1 MSNIEQPH
9 LDRRTA
15 EFKVKPRVK
24 DISGKNLRLSDED
37 REQFRNQG
45 KISPEHIRSYLNPDT
60 NESVELFKISA
71 TDAPLIAFLNT
82 DEKKVDILNHY
93 TSTAGPFTYSELAL
107 RFSTNKEIDKLSAL
121 SQEIQNRQLDA
132 DDLLFYCPKD
142 ELENLGLKPP
152 VKKEV
157 QL

>member
-1 MSNIEQPH
+1 MNIEQSP

-15 EFKVKPRVK
+15 EFKIKPRVK
-24 DISGKNLRLSDED
+24 NISDKNLRLSDED
-37 REQFRNQG
+37 KEQFRNQG
-45 KISPEHIRSYLNPDT
+45 KISPEHIQSYLDSNLK
-60 NESVELFKISA
+60 ESVELFKISA

-107 RFSTNKEIDKLSAL
+107 RFSTNKEMDKLSAL

-142 ELENLGLKPP
+142 ELDNLGLKPP
-152 VKKEV
+152 VKK
-157 QL
+157 QIHF